1 MENME
6 MELNVAEKTNEEIEQ
21 ELGTK
26 ELNESAD
33 SQQIAE
39 SNENTEEEKKPE
51 PIITET
57 PSMIEIVYPQL
68 QSLKKE
74 LDPIEPDCC
83 YWECCTNEFCDK
95 CSRKCDGRIKAKGHR
110 AQTMDQS
117 KMCLKLGGDPD
128 VYYITKKEFEKLLN
142 GDKVAYLEVK
152 IDPRVLKDN
161 SVVRVFFGVKE
172 DKE

>member
-6 MELNVAEKTNEEIEQ
+6 MELNVSEKTNEEIEQ
-21 ELGTK
+21 ELNTK
-26 ELNESAD
+26 EFNESTD
-33 SQQIAE
+33 GQQIVE
-39 SNENTEEEKKPE
+39 SNENDEEEKKPE
-51 PIITET
+51 PIITEN
-57 PSMIEIVYPQL
+57 PSMIEIVYPPI
-68 QSLKKE
+68 SSNKE
-74 LDPIEPDCC
+74 KPESIEPDCC

-95 CSRKCDGRIKAKGHR
+95 CSRKCDGRIKAKGHK

-128 VYYITKKEFEKLLN
+128 VYYITKKESEKLLT

-152 IDPRVLKDN
+152 IDPRVIKDN
-161 SVVRVFFGVKE
+161 SVVRVFFGIKD